1 MIIITKLKIFIAK
14 NLLII
19 ISFFRNI
26 EINQFT
32 RKGTIWH
39 TPLNDIVGL
48 SLYLFGSFEKHNI
61 KKASK
66 YIKKDTNIIDI
77 GANIGSFT
85 IGLLKKKP
93 EYIKK
98 IFAYEPEKNNYK
110 NLMKNLRKNNYESK
124 TETFNKFVGD
134 GDTRKI
140 TSNYPLIY
148 KGQKVQNIYYG
159 LKGDYE
165 NVQFSNLDE
174 IKFKEKENYFIKIDV
189 DGYEEKVMASISKK
203 LKFKPI
209 ILIEINKV
217 LMSVKEVKNLVQI
230 FIDENYK
237 FIYFGF
243 KMSPKII
250 LKDPRKIGLDLIA
263 IPN

>member
-1 MIIITKLKIFIAK
+1 MIMITKFKIFIAK

-19 ISFFRNI
+19 ISFFKDI
-26 EINQFT
+26 ETNQFT
-32 RKGTIWH
+32 RKGTTWH

-48 SLYLFGSFEKHNI
+48 SLFLFGSFEKHNI

-66 YIKKDTNIIDI
+66 YIKKNSHIIDI

-85 IGLLKKKP
+85 IGLLKNNP
-93 EYIKK
+93 ENIEK

-110 NLMKNLRKNNYESK
+110 NLTKNLYENNYQIK

-134 GDTRKI
+134 GGTKKI
-140 TSNYPLIY
+140 TSNYPLIH
-148 KGQKVQNIYYG
+148 KGPKVQNIYYG

-165 NVQFSNLDE
+165 SVQSSNLDE
-174 IKFKEKENYFIKIDV
+174 IKFKETKNYFIKIDV
-189 DGYEEKVMASISKK
+189 DGYEEKVIASISKK
-203 LKFKPI
+203 LKFKPTL
-209 ILIEINKV
+209 LIEINKV
-217 LMSVKEVKNLVQI
+217 LMSTEEVNNLI
-230 FIDENYK
+230 RILEEENYK

-250 LKDPRKIGLDLIA
+250 LKDPRRIGLDLIA
-263 IPN
+263 VPV